1 MAEASGVRVQER
13 PRLGWM
19 DGWCEGGLRHQRN
32 DGGGCAKDLKEWRAL
47 VHM

>member
-1 MAEASGVRVQER
+1 MVEVSGGWVR
-13 PRLGWM
+13 L

-32 DGGGCAKDLKEWRAL
+32 DGVGWHQREKDQEEWRAL